1 LRSSQRNSSRDLTR
15 AAKGVSART
24 VSTAQ
29 PESERAFLV
38 GLDVRSRRAKGMVTA
53 QAAAARDAAQI
64 VSSDAPTLSQR
75 ARPDGAPTS
84 MDVPVLSQA
93 SRKDGEPAL
102 PTLSQNTR
110 KDGPPGKPS
119 IPEFDADESLAELR
133 TLAESAG
140 AKVVGEI
147 LQRRERPDPATLIGA
162 GKLEEI
168 AGAAASVNADVLLF
182 DHDLS
187 PSQQRNIEKIVD
199 RRVIDR
205 TQLILDIFARHART
219 REGQLQVEVAQLHYM
234 MPRLAGHGVEM
245 SQLGGGIGTRG
256 PGETKLETDRR
267 KIARRVRNLE
277 QQLENVRRTRAQQ
290 RQRRE
295 SVPVATVALVGYTNA
310 GKSTLFN
317 ALTKAGVLSSPKMF
331 ATLDPTIRAI
341 DLPSKRKVLLSDT
354 VGFIRNLPH
363 TLVSAFRATL
373 EEVQRASLIL
383 HVSDASSRL
392 SAEQDAQV
400 EIVLK
405 ELEAEKKPRLRVMN
419 KVDLLDE
426 EVAASMIAEA
436 ARLESNA
443 VYVSAVEGTGLDR
456 LREQIDEKIE
466 EDKVSRVHLR
476 VPQQEGKTL
485 ALLEARARI
494 YSRKY
499 EDGAVELDADAP
511 ESVVRRVK
519 EWVVA

>member
-1 LRSSQRNSSRDLTR
+1 LGSSHRKKSRDLVR
-15 AAKGVSART
+15 ANGGVPFGTT
-24 VSTAQ
+24 VS
-29 PESERAFLV
+29 PDRGECERAFLV
-38 GLDVRSRRAKGMVTA
+38 GLEVRSRRAAKGSLTA
-53 QAAAARDAAQI
+53 QAAVARDA
-64 VSSDAPTLSQR
+64 VSMQAPQ
-75 ARPDGAPTS
+75 AAA
-84 MDVPVLSQA
+84 A
-93 SRKDGEPAL
+93 SR
-102 PTLSQNTR
+102 SN
-110 KDGPPGKPS
+110 GKRS
-119 IPEFDADESLAELR
+119 IPEFDSYESLAELR

-140 AKVVGEI
+140 AKVVGEV
-147 LQRRERPDPATLIGA
+147 LQRRDRFDPATLVGA

-168 AGAAASVNADVLLF
+168 AGAAASADADVLLF

-187 PSQQRNIEKIVD
+187 PSQQRNIEKVIK

-219 REGQLQVEVAQLHYM
+219 REGQLQVELAQLHYM
-234 MPRLAGHGVEM
+234 LPRLAGRGVEM

-256 PGETKLETDRR
+256 PGETQLETDRR
-267 KIARRVRNLE
+267 KIARRVRHLE
-277 QQLENVRRTRAQQ
+277 QQLENVRRIRAQQ

-295 SVPVATVALVGYTNA
+295 SAPVATVALVGYTNA

-317 ALTKAGVLSSPKMF
+317 ALTRAAVLSSPKMF
-331 ATLDPTIRAI
+331 ATLDPTIRGV

-419 KVDLLDE
+419 KIDLLDE
-426 EVAASMIAEA
+426 EVAQSLLTDRAGSGAKT
-436 ARLESNA
+436 
-443 VYVSAVEGTGLDR
+443 VYVSAVEGTGLDTLLAR
-456 LREQIDEKIE
+456 IDAMIE
-466 EDKVSRVHLR
+466 EDPVSRVHLR
-476 VPQQEGKTL
+476 VPQKEGKLL
-485 ALLEARARI
+485 ALLEARSRV
-494 YSRKY
+494 YSRQYKN
-499 EDGAVELDADAP
+499 GSVELEAEAP
-511 ESVVRRVK
+511 DSVLRRVK
-519 EWVVA
+519 EFVVSAPGPTVVK

>member
-1 LRSSQRNSSRDLTR
+1 MGARSRAPFGTVATR
-15 AAKGVSART
+15 EDPVR
-24 VSTAQ
+24 
-29 PESERAFLV
+29 ERAFLV
-38 GLDVRSRRAKGMVTA
+38 GLDARTRSRGAAQRSVTA
-53 QAAAARDAAQI
+53 QAAAARDAVAA
-64 VSSDAPTLSQR
+64 SGAAPKSDGR
-75 ARPDGAPTS
+75 
-84 MDVPVLSQA
+84 
-93 SRKDGEPAL
+93 
-102 PTLSQNTR
+102 
-110 KDGPPGKPS
+110 PS
-119 IPEFDADESLAELR
+119 IPEFDAEESLAELR

-140 AKVVGEI
+140 ARVVGEI
-147 LQRRERPDPATLIGA
+147 LQRRDRPDPATLVGA

-168 AGAAASVNADVLLF
+168 AGAAASLDADVLLF

-187 PSQQRNIEKIVD
+187 PSQQRNIEKIIQ

-219 REGQLQVEVAQLHYM
+219 REGQLQVELAQLHYM

-267 KIARRVRNLE
+267 KIARRVRHVE
-277 QQLENVRRTRAQQ
+277 QQLENVRRIRAQQ

-295 SVPVATVALVGYTNA
+295 SAPVATVALVGYTNA

-317 ALTKAGVLSSPKMF
+317 ALTRAGVLSSPKMF
-331 ATLDPTIRAI
+331 ATLDPTIRAVE
-341 DLPSKRKVLLSDT
+341 LPSKRKVLLSDT

-405 ELEAEKKPRLRVMN
+405 ELEAEKRPRLRVMN
-419 KVDLLDE
+419 KVDLMDE
-426 EVAASMIAEA
+426 EVTENLIADA
-436 ARLESNA
+436 AREGSRT

-456 LREQIDEKIE
+456 LLERIDKMIE
-466 EDKVSRVHLR
+466 EDQISRVKLR
-476 VPQQEGKTL
+476 VPQKEGKML

-494 YSRKY
+494 YSRAYK
-499 EDGAVELDADAP
+499 DGAVELEVEAP
-511 ESVVRRVK
+511 QSVVRRIREFVI
-519 EWVVA
+519 

>member
-1 LRSSQRNSSRDLTR
+1 VGR
-15 AAKGVSART
+15 AGRGVPFGEAAREEP
-24 VSTAQ
+24 AG
-29 PESERAFLV
+29 ERAFLV
-38 GLDVRSRRAKGMVTA
+38 GLEVRSGRGGRGTTTA
-53 QAAAARDAAQI
+53 QAAIARDAARI
-64 VSSDAPTLSQR
+64 PTL
-75 ARPDGAPTS
+75 AAKNAAKDGAPAAPRS
-84 MDVPVLSQA
+84 NS
-93 SRKDGEPAL
+93 
-102 PTLSQNTR
+102 
-110 KDGPPGKPS
+110 KPS
-119 IPEFDADESLAELR
+119 IPEFNADESLAELR

-140 AKVVGEI
+140 ARVVGEI
-147 LQRRERPDPATLIGA
+147 LQRRDRIDPATLIGA

-187 PSQQRNIEKIVD
+187 PSQQRNIEKTVQ

-219 REGQLQVEVAQLHYM
+219 REGQLQVELAQLQYL
-234 MPRLAGHGVEM
+234 MPRLAGRGVEM

-256 PGETKLETDRR
+256 PGETQLETDRR
-267 KIARRVRNLE
+267 KIARRMRHVE

-295 SVPVATVALVGYTNA
+295 SAPVATVALVGYTNA

-317 ALTKAGVLSSPKMF
+317 ALTRAGVLSSPKMF
-331 ATLDPTIRAI
+331 ATLDPTIRAVT
-341 DLPSKRKVLLSDT
+341 LPSKRKVLLSDT
-354 VGFIRNLPH
+354 VGFIRSLPH

-373 EEVQRASLIL
+373 EEVQRASLVL

-419 KVDLLDE
+419 KVDLLDQE
-426 EVAASMIAEA
+426 MAASLMADSARGDAGSAESKP
-436 ARLESNA
+436 L
-443 VYVSAVEGTGLDR
+443 YVSAVEGTGLDR
-456 LREQIDEKIE
+456 LLERIDVMIE
-466 EDKVSRVHLR
+466 EDPVSRIRLR
-476 VPQQEGKTL
+476 VPQKEGRML

-499 EDGAVELDADAP
+499 KDGAVELEAEAP
-511 ESVVRRVK
+511 ESVVRRVR
-519 EWVVA
+519 EWVVEENFRPVKISGEPMSENMVRRRR